1 MSTVSGGCPTNE
13 ASWMQRSTKFCNN
26 SQEYHCL
33 PTLFLNESVEICLTV
48 KLLQQG
54 YCVIYNPYLTEA
66 SIDSI
71 SSCVRKTN
79 FSGCP
84 TKSYYSNEIYH
95 HPSCQKIN
103 PVKQCYLAD
112 SSCPNITIGKYIKE
126 IDIFPC
132 LNTLRNMRPSLSGV
146 LNTRSIIIISAYALM
161 SGANRCLNWNSFVFY
176 AAYHSVTI
184 KTDLWRGKK
193 KENVQ
198 VTTCLTLF
206 RESICCKL

>member
-1 MSTVSGGCPTNE
+1 MQSSIFSFILFGATFVIVVNPTMSTVSVECPTNE
-13 ASWMQRSTKFCNN
+13 TSWMQRSTKFCNN

-112 SSCPNITIGKYIKE
+112 SSCPNITSNDPTVAINQK
-126 IDIFPC
+126 DIAITRDTTASPGSG
-132 LNTLRNMRPSLSGV
+132 PSSDAWSLSPLV
-146 LNTRSIIIISAYALM
+146 LIYLIS
-161 SGANRCLNWNSFVFY
+161 CLVF
-176 AAYHSVTI
+176 I
-184 KTDLWRGKK
+184 
-193 KENVQ
+193 Q
-198 VTTCLTLF
+198 F
-206 RESICCKL
+206 